1 MELYFFIYIHLA
13 FFILVIGLSVL
24 FGLLKNKQGI
34 AQRLLYLISFI
45 MLIKYYKP
53 KHEKK
58 NDLITACFCQLLVQC
73 KFESSVFS
81 FKFVIGLR
89 VVTAVQEPSQY
100 MQIASCQ
107 AIPNDRPLQH
117 REKVQLFRQRSH
129 SEIVRRFSYQKPSYQ
144 H

>member
-1 MELYFFIYIHLA
+1 MKGLLKYHAYIKEIMELYFFIYIHLA

-58 NDLITACFCQLLVQC
+58 NDLIIACF
-73 KFESSVFS
+73 
-81 FKFVIGLR
+81 
-89 VVTAVQEPSQY
+89 
-100 MQIASCQ
+100 ASCWFSV
-107 AIPNDRPLQH
+107 NL
-117 REKVQLFRQRSH
+117 KVQFFLLSL
-129 SEIVRRFSYQKPSYQ
+129 
-144 H
+144 